1 MYSAFEKRLNLSLC
15 HLNDRR
21 PAMRTGERIFRRRKI
36 PQQLIDFRS
45 VKTVVCL
52 YRRFAGSHN
61 DFLGVLLDLGIVG
74 IFLLIYMWISMFKSS
89 KKNDKYSEFA
99 LLVIMLIGSLS
110 MELLIKKMF
119 WLVVYLV
126 VVPVVQENRDEK
138 EYYLG

>member
-61 DFLGVLLDLGIVG
+61 DF
-74 IFLLIYMWISMFKSS
+74 FRR
-89 KKNDKYSEFA
+89 A
-99 LLVIMLIGSLS
+99 
-110 MELLIKKMF
+110 
-119 WLVVYLV
+119 
-126 VVPVVQENRDEK
+126 PVTERTPVHRDCQRNR
-138 EYYLG
+138 

>member
-1 MYSAFEKRLNLSLC
+1 
-15 HLNDRR
+15 
-21 PAMRTGERIFRRRKI
+21 
-36 PQQLIDFRS
+36 
-45 VKTVVCL
+45 
-52 YRRFAGSHN
+52 
-61 DFLGVLLDLGIVG
+61 
-74 IFLLIYMWISMFKSS
+74 MFKSS

>member
-1 MYSAFEKRLNLSLC
+1 M
-15 HLNDRR
+15 
-21 PAMRTGERIFRRRKI
+21 
-36 PQQLIDFRS
+36 LIGYGYGSFPDTMKDLFGTY
-45 VKTVVCL
+45 V
-52 YRRFAGSHN
+52 GSHN